1 MRLVRNLSFKGFQSC
16 VLDREACC
24 PPVPQLIDRALVSL
38 SPVWFLDEL
47 EGLAYSRSQ
56 NSLEDRTT
64 DDGRHSEPQRMR
76 LGNASYR

>member
-56 NSLEDRTT
+56 NCHCKLA
-64 DDGRHSEPQRMR
+64 DGFF
-76 LGNASYR
+76 LIASHDKEKYIA